1 MLGLMMMNN
10 PMWEWVLAPILLVM
24 LGYGVGWFARGY
36 EVRDLLRLLARYHTK
51 DDTYE

>member
-24 LGYGVGWFARGY
+24 LGYGVGLFARGY
-36 EVRDLLRLLARYHTK
+36 EVRDLLRLLDRYHTK